1 MGTDRI
7 EEPSTPLRTQA
18 RSGIR
23 GNFAWAFVGQVFSS
37 ATNFALTLGAA
48 RLLGPSGLGV
58 VVIGYAAYQ
67 LIAGLARAV
76 LTQPVIAYAAP
87 LPAAERRWFAS
98 VCMTIVAA
106 VGIVASLGM
115 AGIGIVV
122 GGSVGRGLLI
132 FAPWVLGSLLQEFWK
147 AILFQEGRGR
157 AAAAS
162 DAARFCTLAVTLPV
176 ALTWKHDYVVVSAWG
191 LGALAGL
198 LVAIGTYRLRPER
211 VGAAMAAWRSR
222 ASKLGRW
229 LGAREVVYQ
238 VFTYATTLT
247 LALILGTRD
256 LGGLRAAEALF
267 SPFSL
272 IAAALVLPALPALSR
287 AAAVSHATAK
297 GLAFRVGTLATAA
310 GLAYIVPML
319 FVGDWL
325 LSHLFGR
332 SFAPFAGLVWPMAS
346 AQVFSAAGFSFT
358 VLLAAERRGRE
369 SFVAGLVSAAAS
381 FGSAI
386 ALAATSGVTGAAW
399 GMSAGSAVGSATV
412 IRLGLRPVAPPP
424 GEDGR

>member
-1 MGTDRI
+1 MGTHRI
-7 EEPSTPLRTQA
+7 EEPPRRLRTRA
-18 RSGIR
+18 RAGIH
-23 GNFAWAFVGQVFSS
+23 GNFAWAFVGQAFSS

-76 LTQPVIAYAAP
+76 LTQPVIAHAAP
-87 LPAAERRWFAS
+87 LPSAERRWFAR
-98 VCMTIVAA
+98 VCMTIVA
-106 VGIVASLGM
+106 G
-115 AGIGIVV
+115 AGIGASLILAGTGLVV
-122 GGSVGRGLLI
+122 GGSVGQGLLI
-132 FAPWVLGSLLQEFWK
+132 FAPWVLVSLLQEFWK
-147 AILFQEGRGR
+147 AILFQEGRGG

-162 DAARFCTLAVTLPV
+162 DAVRFGTLALMLPV
-176 ALTWKHDYVVVSAWG
+176 ALAWKHDYVVVSAWG

-198 LVAIGTYRLRPER
+198 LVAVASYRLRPER
-211 VGAAMAAWRSR
+211 VVVAVDAWRSR

-229 LGAREVVYQ
+229 LGAREIVFQ
-238 VFTYATTLT
+238 LFTYATILT

-319 FVGDWL
+319 FVGHWL

-332 SFAPFAGLVWPMAS
+332 SFAPFGGLVWAMAS

-358 VLLAAERRGRE
+358 VLLSAERRGRE
-369 SFVAGLVSAAAS
+369 SFIAGFVSAAGS
-381 FGSAI
+381 FASAI
-386 ALAATSGVTGAAW
+386 ALAVTSGVTGAAW
-399 GMSAGSAVGSATV
+399 GMATGSAIGSATV
-412 IRLGLRPVAPPP
+412 IQLGLRPVEPRPVEEAP
-424 GEDGR
+424 